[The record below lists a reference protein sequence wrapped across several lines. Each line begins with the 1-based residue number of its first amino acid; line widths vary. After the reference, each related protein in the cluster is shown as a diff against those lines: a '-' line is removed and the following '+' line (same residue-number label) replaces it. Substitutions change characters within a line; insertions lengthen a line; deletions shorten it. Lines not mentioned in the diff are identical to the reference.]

1 MPVPLLAEGFNRG
14 LSGIPYAWTIL
25 KSLPYL
31 FILYLLKLYFSG
43 AKNTSER
50 VLHGKVVM
58 ITVSL
63 AFTRPLNT
71 STNTRRAEHQ
81 ASAPP

>member
-58 ITVSL
+58 ITVDP
-63 AFTRPLNT
+63 PLLLPPINT
-71 STNTRRAEHQ
+71 F
-81 ASAPP
+81 